1 MSKKDKFKI
10 VMILLVPFIM
20 ILNIVLKKNPQIVEK
35 YYSNSINKLII
46 QGLSFVTG
54 IFPFSIGEF
63 LVLLLLA
70 VLCILFIRFFI
81 LIRKHKWLTGLV
93 EIISY
98 LALLYILFMILWG
111 FNYQRLT
118 FDKIA
123 NLKIEQYSKSELYGL
138 CEELIEKANV
148 LRSKVEENSSNIM
161 YIPGGYKDVFDR
173 VDDGYIKIQEKYPE
187 LRGSYGRPK
196 AILLSQYM
204 SYTGITGIYIPYTGE
219 ANININT
226 TDLMLPCTVAHEI
239 AHQRGFAREEEA
251 NYIAYLV
258 CINNKDLDFQYS
270 GIMLALINSMNK
282 LSQYDLEGYRE
293 LSAKYSKEVKD
304 DLIYQNKFW
313 SRYQGSVEELTT
325 KVNDNYLKYN
335 GEESGV
341 ESYGE
346 MVNLLLAEYKEK
358 LK

>member
-10 VMILLVPFIM
+10 SMILLVPFIM
-20 ILNIVLKKNPQIVEK
+20 LLNIVLKENPQMVEK
-35 YYSNSINKLII
+35 YYSNSINKLVI

-63 LVLLLLA
+63 LVISLVLVLSILL
-70 VLCILFIRFFI
+70 IRFI
-81 LIRKHKWLTGLV
+81 IMIRKLKWLTGSLD
-93 EIISY
+93 IICY
-98 LALLYILFMILWG
+98 LSVLYILFMILWG

-123 NLKIEQYSKSELYGL
+123 NLKVEQYSKSELYGL
-138 CEELIEKANV
+138 CEELIEKANT
-148 LRSKVEENSSNIM
+148 LRMKVEENSDNIM
-161 YIPGGYKDVFDR
+161 YIPEGYNDVFDR
-173 VDDGYIKIQEKYPE
+173 VNDGYTKIQEKYPE

-196 AILLSQYM
+196 AILFSQYM
-204 SYTGITGIYIPYTGE
+204 TYTGITGIYIPYTGE
-219 ANININT
+219 ANVNINT

-258 CINNKDLDFQYS
+258 CINNKDVDFQYS

-282 LSQYDLEGYRE
+282 LAQYDLEGHKE
-293 LSAKYSKEVKD
+293 LETKYSKEVKD

-358 LK
+358 FK